1 MRKFALSLC
10 LFLLAGAVWAAAEQK
25 EAMKIKM
32 TFNGREAV
40 LLMQDN
46 AATAQLAALLPA
58 EFTFRD
64 FAGKE
69 KITDFPRPLDLS
81 AAPRGMAALAGRVFI
96 YAPWGNMGIFYKE
109 HDTEP
114 DRSLIWLGDVQSGLE
129 DLAAQKRD
137 FRARLEIMK

>member
-1 MRKFALSLC
+1 MKKLAVLFC
-10 LFLLAGAVWAAAEQK
+10 LGLLAGAVWAAAEQK
-25 EAMKIKM
+25 KPMKIKM

-40 LLMQDN
+40 LVMQEN
-46 AATAQLAALLPA
+46 AAVAQLAELLPA

-64 FAGKE
+64 FAGEE

-81 AAPRGMAALAGRVFI
+81 AAPRGMVAAAGRVFI

-109 HDTEP
+109 HGSKMDK
-114 DRSLIWLGDVQSGLE
+114 SLIWLGDVQSGLE

>member
-1 MRKFALSLC
+1 MKKLALLLC
-10 LFLLAGAVWAAAEQK
+10 LGLLGGAVRSAAEQK
-25 EAMKIKM
+25 EPMKIKM
-32 TFNGREAV
+32 TFNGCEAV
-40 LLMQDN
+40 LVMQDN
-46 AATAQLAALLPA
+46 AAVAQLSALLPA

-64 FAGKE
+64 FAGEE
-69 KITDFPRPLDLS
+69 KIADFPRPLDLS

-109 HDTEP
+109 HGTKLDK
-114 DRSLIWLGDVQSGLE
+114 SLIWLGDVQSGLE

>member
-1 MRKFALSLC
+1 MKKLAVLLC
-10 LFLLAGAVWAAAEQK
+10 LGLLAGAVWAAAEQK
-25 EAMKIKM
+25 EPMKIKM

-46 AATAQLAALLPA
+46 AAVAQLA

-64 FAGKE
+64 FAGEE

-81 AAPRGMAALAGRVFI
+81 AAPRGMVASAGRVFI

-109 HDTEP
+109 HGTKIDK
-114 DRSLIWLGDVQSGLE
+114 SLIWLGDVQSGLE